1 MIYGGFALADKNQS
15 KKVYIWDGY
24 GVGFWQVMT
33 VLSVILLVLGSVTF
47 VFAGLRILYGDRW
60 FMWFIL
66 GGCGIAGIAFS
77 IFCISLFPKWGT
89 MVRRIRLAEA
99 RMEGAMSISEIN
111 RYEEREDRRSSEIK
125 DRMTE
130 SLGRVGR
137 DVLDTR
143 EKVDNLEARIQGM
156 STSLQ
161 SYIIKAVKDINAS
174 QGRDRKLDDMMT
186 ELDRMVGRRISDID
200 QVVKDL
206 QTQMAFQN
214 DILARSMVQNAQP
227 VGEVPSRNDV
237 PVEIQPEMNE
247 TDSDRTKEENPD
259 MNGYEDEIPG
269 IALDDNVIYTKD
281 DEEEDEMDLE
291 ETEPAPYSD
300 SVETDFDEDDDG
312 KDDSDYF

>member
-1 MIYGGFALADKNQS
+1 MADKNQS

-227 VGEVPSRNDV
+227 VGEVPSRNDA